1 MCTYRTISSYF
12 FTVYKEELT
21 SNEYENETKTE
32 IEMN

>member
-12 FTVYKEELT
+12 STVYKEELT
-21 SNEYENETKTE
+21 SNEYENETKTD